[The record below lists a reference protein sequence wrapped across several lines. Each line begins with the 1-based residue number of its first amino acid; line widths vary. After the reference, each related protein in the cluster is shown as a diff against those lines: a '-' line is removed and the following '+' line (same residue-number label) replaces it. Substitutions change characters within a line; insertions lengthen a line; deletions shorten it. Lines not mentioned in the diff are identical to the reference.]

1 MFILEVINTPKT
13 CFIICP
19 IGKEDTEN
27 RKNSDLFFK
36 YIIQPVTKEFGYA
49 PIRADHMNE
58 SGMITFQIIDRI
70 ITSPLVIADLTN
82 NNPNVFYELAVRHAM
97 NKPCIL
103 MKTEGQETPFDIKDM
118 NIISYNLTN
127 LEKVEAAKKSLYQQI
142 ENMDSSMYKYLN
154 PITLAHTYKSL
165 ARSLEDLEHAED
177 DILTQIVGSII
188 AFNSTVNN
196 MRKEVSKIN
205 SRFNYLEHI
214 GIPHIFQAE
223 GMTLDE
229 LIDKKISDLNDQ
241 LNELCELNKIRDDPS
256 LREQMNEI
264 KRQIRMEIVQK
275 ELVQKELHE

>member
-1 MFILEVINTPKT
+1 MEVINTPKT

-19 IGKEDTEN
+19 IGKENTEN
-27 RKNSDLFFK
+27 RKNSDLFFR

-103 MKTEGQETPFDIKDM
+103 MKTEGQETPFDLKDM
-118 NIISYNLTN
+118 RIISYDLRNLD
-127 LEKVEAAKKSLYQQI
+127 KVEAAKKSLNEQI
-142 ENMDSSMYKYLN
+142 KNMENSIYSHLN
-154 PITLAHTYKSL
+154 PITLAYTYKNL
-165 ARSLEDLEHAED
+165 ARSLEDLEYTED
-177 DILTQIVGSII
+177 DLLTQIVGSITT
-188 AFNSTVNN
+188 FNSTVND
-196 MRKEVSKIN
+196 MQREVSKLN
-205 SRFNYLEHI
+205 ARFNYLENV

-229 LIDKKISDLNDQ
+229 LIDKKISNLNRQLND
-241 LNELCELNKIRDDPS
+241 LCELNKNRDDPA
-256 LREQMNEI
+256 LRKQINEI

-275 ELVQKELHE
+275 ELVKKELDE